1 MIMTTFTFGIRFRFD
16 TAEFYET
23 SFNLALSE
31 EEIDFVKSYL
41 KGNGDMPFWAFEFDN
56 PELFNRMM
64 EAHIA
69 AILSYVN
76 TNVIGPDEEPFTE
89 DTVSWDYVQA
99 EFDWPEGLLEKQ

>member
-1 MIMTTFTFGIRFRFD
+1 MTTFTFGIRFRFD

-31 EEIDFVKSYL
+31 EEIDFMKSYL
-41 KGNGDMPFWAFEFDN
+41 KGNGDIPFWEFEFDN

-89 DTVSWDYVQA
+89 ETVSWDYVLA
-99 EFDWPEGLLEKQ
+99 EFDWPEELLQE